1 MSFNAIHENKILAKI
16 SRFTVWKYVNLVPL
30 ACENGDFGT
39 YHICVVL
46 LTLFTQLSSWSRDLN
61 LNQLSSSVSVNWF

>member
-1 MSFNAIHENKILAKI
+1 MSFNAIHEHKILAKI
-16 SRFTVWKYVNLVPL
+16 SEFTVWKDVDLVPL

-39 YHICVVL
+39 YHICVVI

-61 LNQLSSSVSVNWF
+61 LDQPSSSVQPV